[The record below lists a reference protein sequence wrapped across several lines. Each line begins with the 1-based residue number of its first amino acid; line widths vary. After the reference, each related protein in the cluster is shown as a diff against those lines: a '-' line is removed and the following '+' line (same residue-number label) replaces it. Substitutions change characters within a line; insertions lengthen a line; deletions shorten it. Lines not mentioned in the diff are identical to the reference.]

1 MVLESPLLGY
11 KRVLGG
17 FEGTSVGK
25 EAAKEENDV
34 PNKRLKVPT
43 ASPASWVILSFAALS
58 CGPC

>member
-25 EAAKEENDV
+25 RAAKEANDV
-34 PNKRLKVPT
+34 PNKRLKVPP
-43 ASPASWVILSFAALS
+43 ASPASWVILSFAAL
-58 CGPC
+58 

>member
-43 ASPASWVILSFAALS
+43 ASWVILSFAALS